1 VGVVYEEMGPGEAAL
16 DWSVTRRVLSDAVL
30 MATLDASQAEGE
42 KHAVVALVTAG
53 VLQEAYVS
61 PARAVKA
68 AYPFNAVE
76 QAFDAYTIGRGVVLL
91 IVRDSRAVI
100 SINTVR

>member
-1 VGVVYEEMGPGEAAL
+1 MGVVYEEMRPDESAL

-30 MATLDASQAEGE
+30 MATLEASQGEGQ
-42 KHAVVALVTAG
+42 KHAVVALVTRG

-61 PARAVKA
+61 PEPAVKA

-76 QAFDAYTIGRGVVLL
+76 QAFDAYAIGRGVVLL
-91 IVRDSRAVI
+91 IVRDGRAVI
-100 SINTVR
+100 SINSVR